1 MRARF
6 RTPALIFIC
15 LCLLLQP
22 IRAQV
27 PSRPASAASPPQHFE
42 YLWYEA
48 ENMSGITVDAR
59 GEPRTNPSWMELTR
73 AQAPG
78 FALNGPGV
86 SAEWSQGGESE
97 WDSVAAAA
105 DETRAAVYQ
114 EIEVPRDGEY
124 RVWARYADWAN
135 RTESFVVRITQAG
148 REVFRMEFGARDRVD
163 PHDEFEMYWGWAFTW
178 DGSPAAPLKKGA
190 ARLSV
195 EVERAAEARRH
206 VDCVLLTNDFDFKPE
221 G

>member
-1 MRARF
+1 MQTNHRA
-6 RTPALIFIC
+6 PAL
-15 LCLLLQP
+15 LCIYLGLLLQSAH
-22 IRAQV
+22 AQV
-27 PSRPASAASPPQHFE
+27 STQAVPDSASRHFE

-48 ENMSGITVDAR
+48 ENMGGVSVDAR

-105 DETRAAVYQ
+105 DETRAVIYQ
-114 EIEVPRDGEY
+114 DIEVPRDGEY

-135 RTESFVVRITQAG
+135 RSENFVVRVTQHG
-148 REVFRMEFGARDRVD
+148 REVFRREFGARDLVD
-163 PHDEFEMYWGWAFTW
+163 PHDEVSMYWGWAFTW
-178 DGSPAAPLKKGA
+178 DGSPAVALKKGP
-190 ARLSV
+190 ARLSI
-195 EVERAAEARRH
+195 EVEKAAE
-206 VDCVLLTNDFDFKPE
+206 
-221 G
+221 

>member
-97 WDSVAAAA
+97 WDSVATAA

-124 RVWARYADWAN
+124 RVRSEEH
-135 RTESFVVRITQAG
+135 TSELQS
-148 REVFRMEFGARDRVD
+148 RVD
-163 PHDEFEMYWGWAFTW
+163 LVCRLLLEKKKKKAWRRPGADSSSAGTVDAVCENQNEITKKQLDSPKNIEEMQADTINEH
-178 DGSPAAPLKKGA
+178 A
-190 ARLSV
+190 
-195 EVERAAEARRH
+195 
-206 VDCVLLTNDFDFKPE
+206 
-221 G
+221 